1 MISEFNDWLFDEER
15 KAGDTGIIFSEET
28 GYHIM
33 YYVGE
38 SDRTTRQLLTD
49 NDIRNE
55 RYEAYVEDLELLYPL
70 VTYEAGL
77 AKID

>member
-1 MISEFNDWLFDEER
+1 
-15 KAGDTGIIFSEET
+15 
-28 GYHIM
+28 M